1 MAVYS
6 WSRHRTKHFGSVA
19 VPLAHIELQSSD
31 NSFLAF
37 AVQIDSGA
45 VVSLLRRSVADLLG
59 IDLESGRQVGLS
71 SVGGA
76 QTKAYV
82 HELVTRFSPDM
93 VLTIPYAIADTERVP
108 NLLGRLG
115 VFDELQVDFDASVR
129 ETKIAPPWLN
139 EKEHRLW
146 TFMLDTCEHVEQR
159 WDQLKLGEPARKA
172 TCQLYGKA
180 SRLYV
185 AAAGLVKLGRPH
197 EAPILIRA
205 LFEVA
210 AQFEYLMQNPEVRG
224 QQFVDYSHVS
234 LYHQAMEMVRD
245 PKGFVGRTV
254 AASPL
259 RGKGEPWRK
268 KNYERVRGQF
278 AKGKK
283 GREWENWYCMTT
295 RDLAGKIGWEN
306 EYNMWYRGFSK
317 WVHSDPSQTRHL
329 VYRGPSVFY
338 FCDHYLAR
346 MLLRIAKVGKIVL
359 TAEQYEGLTK
369 LSEEFV

>member
-6 WSRHRTKHFGSVA
+6 WSRHRTKHFGDVA

-31 NSFLAF
+31 NSFVAL

-59 IDLESGRQVGLS
+59 ISLESGRQVELS

-82 HELVTRFSPDM
+82 HELVTRFSPDL

-115 VFDELQVDFDASVR
+115 VFDKLQVDFDATVR
-129 ETKIAPPWLN
+129 ETKIAPPWLS
-139 EKEHRLW
+139 EKQHRCW
-146 TFMLDTCEHVEQR
+146 TFMLDTCKHVEQR
-159 WDQLKLGEPARKA
+159 WDQLKLSGPARKA
-172 TCQLYGKA
+172 TCELYGKA

-210 AQFEYLMQNPEVRG
+210 AQFEYLMQDPNVRG
-224 QQFVDYSHVS
+224 EQFVDYSHVS
-234 LYHQAMEMVRD
+234 LYHRAMETVRD
-245 PKGFVGRTV
+245 PRGPVGRTI

-259 RGKGEPWRK
+259 REEGEPWRK
-268 KNYERVRGQF
+268 ENYKRVRGQF

-283 GREWENWYCMTT
+283 GKEWPNWYCMNMH
-295 RDLAGKIGWEN
+295 DLAGKIGWEN
-306 EYNMWYRGFSK
+306 EYNMWYRAFSN
-317 WVHSDPSQTRHL
+317 WVHSDPSQMRHPPYDGSTVL
-329 VYRGPSVFY
+329 FL
-338 FCDHYLAR
+338 CDHYLAR
-346 MLLRIAKVGKIVL
+346 MLLRIAEVGKIVL
-359 TAEQYEGLTK
+359 AAEQDEALTG